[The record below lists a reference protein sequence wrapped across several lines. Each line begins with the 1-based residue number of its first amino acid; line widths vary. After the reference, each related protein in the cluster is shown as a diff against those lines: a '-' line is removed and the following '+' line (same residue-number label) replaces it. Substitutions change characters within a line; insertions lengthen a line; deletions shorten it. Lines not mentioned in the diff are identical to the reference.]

1 MEKPPGYSQT
11 VGRKYLKLDK
21 FYPLIQLFADFSDR
35 LSHGKGCQNRP
46 QSQAS
51 DSARKRPG
59 DQGGD
64 CQAGDVKTENS
75 LGNRS
80 VGARGIRLLFPMAI
94 PTQSRR

>member
-21 FYPLIQLFADFSDR
+21 FYPLIQLFADFSDH
-35 LSHGKGCQNRP
+35 LSHGEGSQNRP

-51 DSARKRPG
+51 DSARKHPG

-64 CQAGDVKTENS
+64 CQAGS
-75 LGNRS
+75 GSQGN
-80 VGARGIRLLFPMAI
+80 IRQHLVEGVRHAGDG
-94 PTQSRR
+94 